1 MTLEALTM
9 APGTPRIRPEDTKR
23 WAPFRF
29 INDSGYPV
37 AVMDSVQTRVAEM
50 TTDLIYHAMRKP

>member
-1 MTLEALTM
+1 MTWEGLMKAAGM
-9 APGTPRIRPEDTKR
+9 PRIRPEDRKR

-37 AVMDSVQTRVAEM
+37 AVMDTVQTRVAEM

>member
-37 AVMDSVQTRVAEM
+37 AVIDAVQTHIADL
-50 TTDLIYHAMRKP
+50 TAALIYHAMRKS

>member
-1 MTLEALTM
+1 MTWEGREKAVGM
-9 APGTPRIRPEDTKR
+9 PRIRPEDTKR

-37 AVMDSVQTRVAEM
+37 AVMDSVQAQVAEL
-50 TTDLIYHAMRKP
+50 TTALIYHVMRKP